1 MNGIIGAIVGNSVG
15 QSYEIIK
22 TRDYNFNMI
31 YDKGNAADDSV
42 AILAVA
48 DWLMSTAHTND
59 DLIDKLHFWC
69 NKFNYGMYNYGN
81 AVKFKDW
88 IRNKERG
95 PYNSYGNGSAMRV
108 IPVGFYADT
117 LENCL
122 YLAKKSAEIT
132 HNHPEGIKGAQAIAA
147 AIFLI
152 RQGKS
157 KKSIKKYIE
166 ETFGYN
172 LHKSYSELKKSHV
185 FECTCQRSVPT
196 ALICWLE
203 SKSYEDAIRKAI
215 SLGGDA
221 DTEGAIAGAL
231 AAADPKTPVD
241 DELVHD
247 VIRFF
252 SMDFLDLLKKWHKE
266 VEGNYEQNV
275 K

>member
-22 TRDYNFNMI
+22 TRNYDFNMI

-59 DLIDKLHFWC
+59 DLINKLHYWC

-88 IRNKERG
+88 VRNKERE

-152 RQGKS
+152 RNGNS
-157 KKSIKKYIE
+157 KEKIKKFIE
-166 ETFGYN
+166 KEFGYN
-172 LHKSYSELKKSHV
+172 LNKSYAKLWREHK
-185 FECTCQRSVPT
+185 FECTCQNSVPA

-203 SKSYEDAIRKAI
+203 STSYEDVIRKAI

-231 AAADPKTPVD
+231 AAADPNTPVN
-241 DELVHD
+241 DELVND

-252 SMDFLDLLKKWHKE
+252 SIDFLDLLKKWHKE
-266 VEGNYEQNV
+266 VEKIYD
-275 K
+275 

>member
-1 MNGIIGAIVGNSVG
+1 MNGIIGAIVGNSIG

-22 TRDYNFNMI
+22 TKNYDFNII

-42 AILAVA
+42 AIMAVA
-48 DWLMSTAHTND
+48 DWLMSTDHSKD
-59 DLIDKLHFWC
+59 KLIDKLHFWC

-88 IRNKERG
+88 VRNKERE

-117 LENCL
+117 LDECL
-122 YLAKKSAEIT
+122 ELAKISAEIT
-132 HNHPEGIKGAQAIAA
+132 HNHPEGIRGAQAIAA

-157 KKSIKKYIE
+157 KNAIKKFIIDR
-166 ETFGYN
+166 FGYN
-172 LHKSYSELKKSHV
+172 IERSYDSLKKSHK
-185 FECTCQRSVPT
+185 FECTCQNSVPA
-196 ALICWLE
+196 ALICWLS

-231 AAADPKTPVD
+231 AAADKKTPVN

-252 SMDFLDLLKKWHKE
+252 SIDFLDLLNKWHKN
-266 VEGNYEQNV
+266 VEKIYE
-275 K
+275 

>member
-1 MNGIIGAIVGNSVG
+1 MNGIIGAIVANSIG

-22 TRDYNFNMI
+22 TRDYNFNLI

-42 AILAVA
+42 AIMAVA
-48 DWLMSTAHTND
+48 DWLMSTKHSND
-59 DLIDKLHFWC
+59 ELIDKLHFWC

-88 IRNKERG
+88 IRNKERE

-108 IPVGFYADT
+108 IPVGFYANT
-117 LENCL
+117 IEECMA
-122 YLAKKSAEIT
+122 LAKQSAEIT
-132 HNHPEGIKGAQAIAA
+132 HNHIEGIKGAQAIAVT
-147 AIFLI
+147 ILLI

-157 KKSIKKYIE
+157 KKYIKKFIQE
-166 ETFGYN
+166 EFGYN
-172 LHKSYSELKKSHV
+172 LNRTYKELWGSHK
-185 FECTCQRSVPT
+185 FECTCQRSVPA

-231 AAADPKTPVD
+231 AAADPKTPIND
-241 DELVHD
+241 DLVHD

-266 VEGNYEQNV
+266 VENYN
-275 K
+275 

>member
-1 MNGIIGAIVGNSVG
+1 
-15 QSYEIIK
+15 
-22 TRDYNFNMI
+22 MI

-88 IRNKERG
+88 IRNKERE

-157 KKSIKKYIE
+157 KKAIKKYIE
-166 ETFGYN
+166 ETFEYN

-185 FECTCQRSVPT
+185 FECTCQRSVPA

-231 AAADPKTPVD
+231 AAADSKTPVD

>member
-48 DWLMSTAHTND
+48 DWLMSTPHD
-59 DLIDKLHFWC
+59 KDSLIDKLHYWC

-88 IRNKERG
+88 VRNKERE

-108 IPVGFYADT
+108 IPVGFYANT
-117 LENCL
+117 LDECL
-122 YLAKKSAEIT
+122 ELAKISAEIT

-152 RQGKS
+152 RRGKT
-157 KKSIKKYIE
+157 KKAIKRFVE
-166 ETFGYN
+166 DQFGYN
-172 LHKSYSELKKSHV
+172 LSRSYKDLKKNHK
-185 FECTCQRSVPT
+185 FECTCQNSVPA
-196 ALICWLE
+196 ALICWLA
-203 SKSYEDAIRKAI
+203 SSSYEDAIRKAI

-231 AAADPKTPVD
+231 AAADKNTPVN
-241 DELVHD
+241 DELVND
-247 VIRFF
+247 LIRFF

-266 VEGNYEQNV
+266 IEKIYD
-275 K
+275 

>member
-1 MNGIIGAIVGNSVG
+1 MNGIIGAIIGNSIG

-48 DWLMSTAHTND
+48 DWLMSTVHTHD
-59 DLIDKLHFWC
+59 ALIDKLHFWC

-88 IRNKERG
+88 IRNKERE
-95 PYNSYGNGSAMRV
+95 PYNSFGNGSAMRV
-108 IPVGFYADT
+108 IPVGFYADN
-117 LENCL
+117 LDLCL
-122 YLAKKSAEIT
+122 NLAKKSAEIT
-132 HNHPEGIKGAQAIAA
+132 HNHSEGIKGAQAIAS

-157 KKSIKKYIE
+157 KIAIKRFIE
-166 ETFGYN
+166 NEFGYN
-172 LHKSYSELKKSHV
+172 LNKTYEELWASHQ
-185 FECTCQRSVPT
+185 FECTCQRSVPA

-203 SKSYEDAIRKAI
+203 STSYEDAIRKAI

-231 AAADPKTPVD
+231 AAADPNTPVD

-252 SMDFLDLLKKWHKE
+252 SIDFLDLLKKWHKE
-266 VEGNYEQNV
+266 VEKIYD
-275 K
+275 

>member
-22 TRDYNFNMI
+22 THDYNFNMI

-48 DWLMSTAHTND
+48 DWLMSTNHSKNE
-59 DLIDKLHFWC
+59 LIDKLHFWC

-88 IRNKERG
+88 IRNKERE
-95 PYNSYGNGSAMRV
+95 PYNSFGNGSAMRV
-108 IPVGFYADT
+108 IPVGFYANTID
-117 LENCL
+117 ECL
-122 YLAKKSAEIT
+122 ALAKISAEIT

-152 RQGKS
+152 REGKS

-166 ETFGYN
+166 DKFGYDLSKPYN
-172 LHKSYSELKKSHV
+172 TLKRNHK
-185 FECTCQRSVPT
+185 FDCTCQTSVP
-196 ALICWLE
+196 ASLICWLA

-221 DTEGAIAGAL
+221 DTEGAITGAL
-231 AAADPKTPVD
+231 AAADKNTPID
-241 DELVHD
+241 DEFVHD

-252 SMDFLDLLKKWHKE
+252 SMDFLEVLDKWHKE
-266 VEGNYEQNV
+266 VE
-275 K
+275 KS